1 MRFKVSRSFG
11 FEEAVGRR
19 AGAVCRMFGVT
30 AERLRERGVV
40 HWCELEAEAGD
51 VVYITGA
58 SGAGKSVILRE
69 LESCVER
76 HERVNLDEM
85 DLDGAGA
92 VIDLVGSDVVEG
104 LRLLSACGLG
114 DCFCVLGRAGN
125 LSEGEKWRLK
135 LAMALA
141 SGRRFV
147 FCDEFCSGLDAV
159 TAAVV
164 SYNVRKFAKKRGVT
178 FFLAG
183 AREDV
188 LGDLR
193 PEVLVV
199 KEAGGEAR
207 VVSTKGERRK
217 EHLTSNVQHRTSN
230 AGFVCGG

>member
-1 MRFKVSRSFG
+1 M
-11 FEEAVGRR
+11 EEAAGSR

-30 AERLRERGVV
+30 AERLRERGMV
-40 HWCELEAEAGD
+40 HRCELEVDEGD
-51 VVYITGA
+51 IVYVTGA

-69 LESCVER
+69 LEECVER
-76 HERVNLDEM
+76 GERVNLDEM
-85 DLDGAGA
+85 DLSGEGA
-92 VIDLVGSDVVEG
+92 VIDLVGGDVVEG

-114 DCFCVLGRAGN
+114 DCFCALGRPGN

-141 SGRRFV
+141 SGRKFI

-188 LGDLR
+188 LADLR

-199 KEAGGEAR
+199 KEMSGEAR
-207 VVSTKGERRK
+207 AIYK
-217 EHLTSNVQHRTSN
+217 EHCIL
-230 AGFVCGG
+230 